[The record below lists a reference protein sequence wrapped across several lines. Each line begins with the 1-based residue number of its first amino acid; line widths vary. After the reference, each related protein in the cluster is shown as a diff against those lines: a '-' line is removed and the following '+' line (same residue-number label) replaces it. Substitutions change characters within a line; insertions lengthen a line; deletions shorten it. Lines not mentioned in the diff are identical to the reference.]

1 MLIDFHTHA
10 FPDKL
15 AERALGTLAA
25 KVRMVPETNGSVQG
39 LIEQMDHCG
48 VDRSVVCNIATNA
61 KQMINVNNFAIET
74 LQTYG
79 ERLTPLGSINPQAER
94 QSEEIERLRKAGIP
108 GLKLHPDYMGFRIDD
123 RIYDEIF
130 DTAAA
135 LGMFIIIHAGFDV
148 YSPGK
153 VWAPPCAV
161 RKRLERNPQ
170 TTLIC
175 AHFGGNMMWSEVEET
190 LLGRNIY
197 IDTSMGSVEGL
208 SCEQASRMLGK
219 HDSDRILFGSDC
231 PWNNPGETF
240 RYVDSLSVSDEIK
253 EKIYYGNASALLRL

>member
-25 KVRMVPETNGSVQG
+25 KVRMVPETDGSITG
-39 LIEQMDHCG
+39 LLELMDCCG
-48 VDRSVVCNIATNA
+48 VNRSVVCNIATNA
-61 KQMINVNNFAIET
+61 KQMTNVNNFAIET
-74 LQTYG
+74 LQTH
-79 ERLTPLGSINPQAER
+79 EDRLTPLGSINPQAER
-94 QSEEIERLRKAGIP
+94 QSEEIERLRNAGLP
-108 GLKLHPDYMGFRIDD
+108 GLKLHPDYMGFQIDD
-123 RIYDEIF
+123 PVYDEIF
-130 DTAAA
+130 DTSAE

-153 VWAPPCAV
+153 VWAPPEAV
-161 RKRLERNPQ
+161 RNRLVRSPK

-175 AHFGGNMMWSEVEET
+175 AHFGGNMMWTEVEEK

-208 SCEQASRMLGK
+208 SREQASRMLNK

-231 PWNNPGETF
+231 PWSNPGETF
-240 RYVDSLSVSDEIK
+240 RYVDSLSVSDELK
-253 EKIYYGNASALLRL
+253 EKIFYKNASVLLNL